1 MAHREA
7 YEAPERGTERWKIV
21 LAKRAASLEEEG
33 EDELD
38 DFDTYEFLCPGYI
51 IKYRL
56 AP

>member
-21 LAKRAASLEEEG
+21 LAKKAARLEEEG